1 MERSDNAMIALRHK
15 NRTFLRNGA
24 AIGALMLASGLTTW
38 SAQAQTYQPSVEVDL
53 SVLDSLGPAPTTPSV
68 DLNGSTTNQLD
79 LYGTTQAPAAAI
91 SEESVLLL
99 PVPESTDTGSD
110 SVLLL
115 NQPATTATDD
125 FEFPSAA
132 ESMPEP
138 EPAMTVSTT
147 TVVEPEA
154 AQAVAATTIVEPEPI
169 ALPEAEAMVD
179 PDGALDPVAIVVPA
193 PEPEPEVMVEVE
205 PEVMSEP
212 ESDMLIAAPQTE
224 AEVAA
229 ASASALDTA
238 ADDDAFAEIDD
249 LLSEANE
256 PQDIN
261 VPEPA
266 MTMDGTDVAVVS
278 TGDSD
283 LAGED
288 IRILFQPDDDALTAE
303 DESVLRGLAGRLDAE
318 PDRRIQLRAYAS
330 SEGTSA
336 SDARRLALSR
346 ALAVRAFLIENN
358 VRSTRIDVR
367 ALGDKAESGP
377 LDRID
382 IVLVER

>member
-1 MERSDNAMIALRHK
+1 MQGTLFACPVLSMVRKMRGNPMEHSGNAMIALRHT
-15 NRTFLRNGA
+15 NRTFLKNGVA
-24 AIGALMLASGLTTW
+24 LGALMLAYGLSAS

-53 SVLDSLGPAPTTPSV
+53 SVLDSLGPAPETPSV
-68 DLNGSTTNQLD
+68 DLYGSTTNQLD
-79 LYGTTQAPAAAI
+79 LYGTTQAPAAAV
-91 SEESVLLL
+91 SEDSVLLL
-99 PVPESTDTGSD
+99 PAPEVTTTGTGSD

-125 FEFPSAA
+125 FAFPTTP
-132 ESMPEP
+132 EVQPEP
-138 EPAMTVSTT
+138 VQTVIT
-147 TVVEPEA
+147 
-154 AQAVAATTIVEPEPI
+154 TTIVEPEPI
-169 ALPEAEAMVD
+169 ALPE
-179 PDGALDPVAIVVPA
+179 
-193 PEPEPEVMVEVE
+193 PEVMA
-205 PEVMSEP
+205 EP
-212 ESDMLIAAPQTE
+212 ESEILIAVPQTE

-229 ASASALDTA
+229 ASASTVEPA
-238 ADDDAFAEIDD
+238 ADDVFAEIDD
-249 LLSEANE
+249 LLSEAAE
-256 PQDIN
+256 PQDID

-278 TGDSD
+278 TGDAALS
-283 LAGED
+283 GED

>member
-1 MERSDNAMIALRHK
+1 MIALRHRD
-15 NRTFLRNGA
+15 RTLRRPSIALGA
-24 AIGALMLASGLTTW
+24 FAVAIGLSSGF
-38 SAQAQTYQPSVEVDL
+38 ANAQTYQPSVEVDL
-53 SVLDSLGPAPTTPSV
+53 SVLDSLGPAPTMPSV
-68 DLNGSTTNQLD
+68 NLNGSTTNQLD
-79 LYGTTQAPAAAI
+79 LYGTTQAPVAAL
-91 SEESVLLL
+91 SEDSVLLL
-99 PVPESTDTGSD
+99 PVPDSVATGSD

-115 NQPATTATDD
+115 NQPATTATND

-132 ESMPEP
+132 QTMPEPQPVQSAATTTTTTTTTTMVEPVAVPEP
-138 EPAMTVSTT
+138 EPM
-147 TVVEPEA
+147 
-154 AQAVAATTIVEPEPI
+154 Q
-169 ALPEAEAMVD
+169 EAMAD

-193 PEPEPEVMVEVE
+193 PEPEPEVVMEAEVTAAPPMEVVTDTE
-205 PEVMSEP
+205 PETLVIVP
-212 ESDMLIAAPQTE
+212 AT
-224 AEVAA
+224 EVAA
-229 ASASALDTA
+229 ATA
-238 ADDDAFAEIDD
+238 GTNTNDDVFAEIDSM
-249 LLSEANE
+249 LSEATE

-266 MTMDGTDVAVVS
+266 LTMDGTDVALVS
-278 TGDSD
+278 TNDAEFSGD
-283 LAGED
+283 D
-288 IRILFQPDDDALTAE
+288 IRILFQPEDDALTAE

>member
-1 MERSDNAMIALRHK
+1 MEHSGNAMIALRHT
-15 NRTFLRNGA
+15 NRTFLKSGVSL
-24 AIGALMLASGLTTW
+24 GALMLACGLTAW
-38 SAQAQTYQPSVEVDL
+38 PAQAQTYQPSVEVDL
-53 SVLDSLGPAPTTPSV
+53 SVLDSLGPAPAAPSV
-68 DLNGSTTNQLD
+68 DLYGSTTNQLD
-79 LYGTTQAPAAAI
+79 LYGTTQAPASAL
-91 SEESVLLL
+91 SEDSVLLL
-99 PVPESTDTGSD
+99 PVPESAGSD

-115 NQPATTATDD
+115 NEPATTGTND
-125 FEFPSAA
+125 FAFPSAA
-132 ESMPEP
+132 EIQPEP
-138 EPAMTVSTT
+138 EPAQTVTTT
-147 TVVEPEA
+147 TV
-154 AQAVAATTIVEPEPI
+154 TTMTSVEPEPM
-169 ALPEAEAMVD
+169 ALPEPEPMAD

-205 PEVMSEP
+205 PEVMAEP
-212 ESDMLIAAPQTE
+212 ETESEILIAVPQTE
-224 AEVAA
+224 SEVAA
-229 ASASALDTA
+229 ASTTTVDTA
-238 ADDDAFAEIDD
+238 ADDDVFAEIDD
-249 LLSEANE
+249 LLSEAAE
-256 PQDIN
+256 PQDVN

-266 MTMDGTDVAVVS
+266 MTMDGTDVAIVS
-278 TGDSD
+278 TGDAD
-283 LAGED
+283 LTGED
-288 IRILFQPDDDALTAE
+288 IRILFQPDDDALTAQ
-303 DESVLRGLAGRLDAE
+303 DESVLRGLAGRLEAE